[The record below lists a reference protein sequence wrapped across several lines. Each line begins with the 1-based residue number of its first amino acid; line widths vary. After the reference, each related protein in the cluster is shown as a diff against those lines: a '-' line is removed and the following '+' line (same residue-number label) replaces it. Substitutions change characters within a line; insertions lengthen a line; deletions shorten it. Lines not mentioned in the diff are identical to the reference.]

1 MIFGI
6 IKLYKVK
13 PDFLVCVEFFPSII
27 GLFYPHSRVI
37 VHIHRQPELN
47 YSGFKGKIF
56 RFIHRNVYTKKT
68 RFYGVSE
75 QQSLAIQKMIKKK
88 CNPRFTIP
96 DNLSSKVPLKFFQF
110 EINFI
115 SANRIDRGKG
125 IENSIE
131 WFKSIQTKLI
141 EDGFKCNLHFYGNI
155 ANDSVGSFLSNNLND
170 FILYH
175 GEYDN
180 IEETLKYN
188 TSVFINFS
196 EHEGFGLVNYEYLA
210 LGVPALILK
219 SLYGPEEIFDF
230 SSQNDAILL
239 ESTSVD
245 SISVEYLKS
254 IASSYERYFKASN
267 GCKLLAKNFRN
278 KTKQFNSQCI
288 F

>member
-1 MIFGI
+1 M
-6 IKLYKVK
+6 
-13 PDFLVCVEFFPSII
+13 
-27 GLFYPHSRVI
+27 
-37 VHIHRQPELN
+37 
-47 YSGFKGKIF
+47 
-56 RFIHRNVYTKKT
+56 
-68 RFYGVSE
+68 
-75 QQSLAIQKMIKKK
+75 
-88 CNPRFTIP
+88 
-96 DNLSSKVPLKFFQF
+96 PLKFFQF
-110 EINFI
+110 KINFI

-125 IENSIE
+125 INSIE
-131 WFKSIQTKLI
+131 WLKSIQTKLI
-141 EDGFKCNLHFYGNI
+141 EDGFKCNLHIMGI
-155 ANDSVGSFLSNNLND
+155 TNDSVGSFLSNNLND
-170 FILYH
+170 LFFIMA
-175 GEYDN
+175 YDN